1 MPTTARP
8 VPAMSRSWPRSLFVQ
23 WQRQA
28 NSKERGMRSLV
39 ACNIMSLDDYY
50 EGAIAT
56 PWR

>member
-1 MPTTARP
+1 
-8 VPAMSRSWPRSLFVQ
+8 MSRSWPRSLFVQ
-23 WQRQA
+23 WQRQG